1 MTKALGWLKSSF
13 NIRFLNTQKIF
24 DFPIEEN
31 VFWAKEILKFV
42 KNYSRSKN
50 VLQKKRVN
58 ILSESTALWS

>member
-31 VFWAKEILKFV
+31 LFLGKINTQNR

-58 ILSESTALWS
+58 ILSASTALRS